1 MSMSTTKK
9 PKAAPAS
16 KATTPSAKATRKPT
30 VAKAAPT
37 PKSAVKPA
45 PVTPITG
52 SAPTPAPAAK
62 PAVVNAAQSVILGPE
77 LRKKELIDDVVARS
91 GIKKKD
97 AKPVIEAM
105 LAAMGE
111 ALAEKRELI
120 LPPFGK
126 LKVRREKDM
135 PNARV
140 LTAKIRQPKHY

>member
-1 MSMSTTKK
+1 MSMTTSKKSKTSTA
-9 PKAAPAS
+9 PKAASRS
-16 KATTPSAKATRKPT
+16 KPSAPKPAAAAKSTR
-30 VAKAAPT
+30 KAAPV
-37 PKSAVKPA
+37 SAV
-45 PVTPITG
+45 TG
-52 SAPTPAPAAK
+52 SAPKPAPAAK
-62 PAVVNAAQSVILGPE
+62 PAVVAAPKSVILGPE

-105 LAAMGE
+105 LAALGD
-111 ALAEKRELI
+111 ALAEKRELV

-140 LTAKIRQPKHY
+140 LTAKIRQPKAH